1 MMSGIFSQ
9 QNIPTF
15 ELKKTSSDPSQ
26 YFSRHQIMCKLPFPQ
41 SDGRKVG
48 SELGKE
54 AGPRETCAKSDFLPP
69 FLQFG
74 FCHNFFL
81 PCFNRRPREKT
92 IVSPAAIERENKI
105 SPEAC
110 MKMESGA
117 EVCRRLS
124 AMQTFGKLILLY
136 AAVISGDGQWESIG
150 YSH

>member
-1 MMSGIFSQ
+1 
-9 QNIPTF
+9 
-15 ELKKTSSDPSQ
+15 
-26 YFSRHQIMCKLPFPQ
+26 MCKLPFPQ

-48 SELGKE
+48 NELG
-54 AGPRETCAKSDFLPP
+54 REGLGKRVRNLTSFLP
-69 FLQFG
+69 FSNLVFAIT
-74 FCHNFFL
+74 FSCL
-81 PCFNRRPREKT
+81 PRLNRRPREKT